1 MYIVYRF
8 FLIILIVK
16 MKKKILIIGCLGY
29 VGSYLSEKF
38 SKSYQITGV
47 DSKKKKSFFKNKFV
61 CKKYQNLPKGFLK
74 QFNYIFFF
82 AGLSS
87 VKESIKDDIK
97 TVNENTIDLWKLAE
111 KCNNKTKLIYASSA
125 SVHNQSKKT
134 LSVNS
139 YDASKMASDILMKYS
154 KIKTLGL
161 QMATISGISYATRE
175 ELIFNAMCINSIKK
189 KKIFLSNPESYRG
202 LLFLEDLYKVI
213 SNVINNKI
221 NFWNRSI
228 QCCSCTFKIKEIAD
242 IISKEFSSKIYRMK
256 NSKTYSF
263 KIHSIRK
270 FGIKP
275 ATIKKQC
282 KIFKKNYNEKN

>member
-1 MYIVYRF
+1 M
-8 FLIILIVK
+8 
-16 MKKKILIIGCLGY
+16 KKILIIGCLGY
-29 VGSYLSEKF
+29 VGSYLSERFAKNH
-38 SKSYQITGV
+38 QITGV

-61 CKKYQNLPKGFLK
+61 CKKYQNLSKEFLK

-87 VKESIKDDIK
+87 VQESIKDDIK
-97 TVNENTIDLWKLAE
+97 TINENTIELWKLAE

-125 SVHNQSKKT
+125 SVHNLHNQSKKT
-134 LSVNS
+134 ISVNS

-161 QMATISGISYATRE
+161 QMATISGLSYATRE

-202 LLFLEDLYKVI
+202 LLFLEDLYKVLL
-213 SNVINNKI
+213 NVINNKI
-221 NFWNRSI
+221 NFWNTSI
-228 QCCSCTFKIKEIAD
+228 QCCSCTFKIKEIAN

-256 NSKTYSF
+256 NSKTYTF
-263 KIHSIRK
+263 KIHPIRK

-275 ATIKKQC
+275 ATIKNQC
-282 KIFKKNYNEKN
+282 KKFKKDYNEKNKKMYSL